1 MTDPFKDIPI
11 PKITK
16 TVEQAPPMPPVE
28 VETGRGFWGNA
39 GIALLVV
46 AGIAIATKIISD

>member
-11 PKITK
+11 PTITK
-16 TVEQAPPMPPVE
+16 TVEPAPPMPPVE

-46 AGIAIATKIISD
+46 AGIAIATKILSD

>member
-1 MTDPFKDIPI
+1 MEGPFKDISI
-11 PKITK
+11 PTITQ
-16 TVEQAPPMPPVE
+16 TEEPTPPLPPVE

-46 AGIAIATKIISD
+46 AGIAIATKILSD